1 MKLLA
6 ALLKK
11 KIIITAS
18 CAVVIIA
25 LTVLAFTLPRS
36 GVDDVEE
43 TTAAELPV
51 QAEPLPRLQIVYFD
65 EDIAER
71 SAISLAERLSAR
83 FADSAEAFAVPY
95 GEEQEGAVLTV
106 RFGSAAESGEDAL
119 EDYMRLGVDG
129 FSIEKNDNGAK
140 VTFFSEAGADAAAER
155 VERLIC
161 EQDGFFSLESYE
173 SERKSEQSALHR
185 MIDIGADEL
194 CVLCVS
200 YPDTDSYS
208 LRALSLLLEHSGA
221 RLVIF
226 NGGLSCGASDR
237 GELAEAWSAIGA
249 LLAERKASFIF
260 LPSAF
265 EELPITM
272 LCEVIGGV
280 DGCLNGGDA
289 EALTICGGGAVLANL
304 LLAPSSAE
312 DVPTSLVDEV
322 SAVSG
327 VPFSVVTPSSPE
339 PLCELLLPL
348 SATAALGEVVKGDA
362 IDELCA
368 ANAEYFICGGATNSL
383 GAVLDAD
390 DGLPD
395 AVLCGSIGFL
405 KDGLGGRFDHHH
417 SLRGGVLFKA
427 TADERSLRYL
437 YAAEYG
443 ALER

>member
-6 ALLKK
+6 ALLNK
-11 KIIITAS
+11 KIIIAAS

-36 GVDDVEE
+36 GSDDVEE
-43 TTAAELPV
+43 TTASDLPAQV
-51 QAEPLPRLQIVYFD
+51 EPLSKLQIVYFD
-65 EDIAER
+65 EDIAAKA
-71 SAISLAERLSAR
+71 AISLAEGLSAR

-95 GEEQEGAVLTV
+95 GEEQAGAVLTV
-106 RFGSAAESGEDAL
+106 RFGCDAECGEDAL
-119 EDYMRLGVDG
+119 DGYMRLGIDG
-129 FSIEKNDNGAK
+129 FSVEKSDDGAE

-155 VERLIC
+155 VAQLIC
-161 EQDGFFSLESYE
+161 EQDGFFSLEPYE

-185 MIDIGADEL
+185 KIDLGADEL

-208 LRALSLLLEHSGA
+208 LRALSLLIEHSGA

-237 GELAEAWSAIGA
+237 GQLAEAWSAIGA
-249 LLAERKASFIF
+249 CLEAQNASFIF

-265 EELPITM
+265 EELPTTM

-280 DGCLNGGDA
+280 DGCLNDGGT

-304 LLAPSSAE
+304 MLAQGAAQGA
-312 DVPTSLVDEV
+312 PTSLTDEV
-322 SAVSG
+322 SAVTG
-327 VPFSVVTPSSPE
+327 VPFSVIIPSSPE
-339 PLCELLLPL
+339 PLCDLLLPL
-348 SATAALGEVVKGDA
+348 SATASLGEVVRGDE

-368 ANAEYFICGGATNSL
+368 AKAEYFVCGGTANSL

-395 AVLCGSIGFL
+395 AALCGSIGFL
-405 KDGLGGRFDHHH
+405 QDGLGGRFDHHH